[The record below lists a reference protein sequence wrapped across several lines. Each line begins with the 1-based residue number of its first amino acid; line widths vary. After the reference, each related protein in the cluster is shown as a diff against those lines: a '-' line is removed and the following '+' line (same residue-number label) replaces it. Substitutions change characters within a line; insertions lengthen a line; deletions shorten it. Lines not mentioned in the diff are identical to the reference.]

1 MPSLGT
7 LASLKY
13 FLPELTLVLT
23 LLLVVAIDIALRG
36 REDRHLGVI
45 LISLA
50 GLVMAGVFTIMLQE
64 APQGGLF
71 SRMLVL
77 DQFGLLLRLLFI
89 VTAILVLLLSVP
101 SRELAGVNQGEFFAL
116 LLGVTVSMMWMANS
130 INLLMIYLAL
140 EMVSVGSYIMV
151 GYLKTERLSN
161 EASLKYILFGAVSTG
176 TMLYGLSLLFGLT
189 GTLDLYGIRSVLMN
203 EATLAQAGPALLFI
217 VILVLAGIGFK
228 TAVVPFHFW
237 CPDVYTGA
245 PHSGHCLSL
254 RGSES
259 RGFCRI
265 GALLLRR
272 HGAASGENG
281 SWQIVGSVN
290 WQALLIGVSIAT
302 MTLGNVAAL
311 LQTNIKRLLAYSSIA
326 HAGYILM
333 GAVVL
338 SEEGIQA
345 MLAYMV
351 IYLFMNLGAFVVV
364 MVVYDQQGSFDVKDY
379 EGIWKR
385 SPMLT
390 IAMAIFLLSLMGI
403 PPFAG
408 FLAKFYVF
416 AAVIRAGLAWFAV
429 IGVLNSAVA
438 AFYYMKVI
446 KAMVI
451 EEDASNDTSRFVLH
465 PLYVGLLFVLLV
477 PNVIGLVLWGYLDRI
492 TEYSMKI
499 LGNALIFSN
508 PRRI

>member
-23 LLLVVAIDIALRG
+23 LLVVVAVDIALRG
-36 REDRHLGVI
+36 REDRRLGTI
-45 LISLA
+45 LLALA
-50 GLVMAGVFTIMLQE
+50 GLVMAGVFTVMLQE
-64 APQGGLF
+64 APQGALF

-77 DQFGLLLRLLFI
+77 DHFGLLFRFLFI
-89 VTAILVLLLSVP
+89 VTALLVLFLSVP

-116 LLGVTVSMMWMANS
+116 LLAVTVSMMWMATS

-151 GYLKTERLSN
+151 GYLKGERLSN

-189 GTLDLYGIRSVLMN
+189 GTLDLYGIRAVLMN
-203 EATLAQAGPALLFI
+203 EGMLSQSGPALLFI

-228 TAVVPFHFW
+228 TAAVPFHFW

-245 PHSGHCLSL
+245 PTPVTAFLSV
-254 RGSES
+254 GPKVA
-259 RGFCRI
+259 GFAVLVRFFF
-265 GALLLRR
+265 GGMAQPA
-272 HGAASGENG
+272 GDG
-281 SWQIVGSVN
+281 SWQMVGVN
-290 WQALLIGVSIAT
+290 WQALLIGVSVAT
-302 MTLGNVAAL
+302 MTLGNIAAL
-311 LQTNIKRLLAYSSIA
+311 LQTNLKRLLAYSSIA

-364 MVVYDQQGSFDVKDY
+364 MVIYDQLGSFDVKDY
-379 EGIWKR
+379 GGIWKR

-390 IAMAIFLLSLMGI
+390 IAMSIFLLSLMGI

-408 FLAKFYVF
+408 FLAKFYIF
-416 AAVIRAGLAWFAV
+416 AAVIRAGLGWFAV
-429 IGVLNSAVA
+429 VGVLNSAIAV
-438 AFYYMKVI
+438 FYYMKVL

-451 EEDASNDTSRFVLH
+451 EEGTTGDSSEIALH
-465 PLYVGLLFVLLV
+465 PIYAGLLIVLLV
-477 PNVIGLVLWGYLDRI
+477 PNVAGLVLWGYLDQI

-499 LGNALIFSN
+499 LETL
-508 PRRI
+508 

>member
-23 LLLVVAIDIALRG
+23 LLVVVAVDIALRG
-36 REDRHLGVI
+36 REDRRLGTI
-45 LISLA
+45 LLALA
-50 GLVMAGVFTIMLQE
+50 GLVMAGVFTVMLQE
-64 APQGGLF
+64 APQGALF

-77 DQFGLLLRLLFI
+77 DHFGLLFRFLFI
-89 VTAILVLLLSVP
+89 VTALLVLLLSVP

-116 LLGVTVSMMWMANS
+116 LLAVTVSMMWMATS

-151 GYLKTERLSN
+151 GYLKGERLSN

-189 GTLDLYGIRSVLMN
+189 GTLDLYGIRAVLMN
-203 EATLAQAGPALLFI
+203 EGMLSQSGPALLFI

-228 TAVVPFHFW
+228 TAAVPFHFW

-245 PHSGHCLSL
+245 PTPVTAFLSV
-254 RGSES
+254 GPKVA
-259 RGFCRI
+259 GFAVLVRFFF
-265 GALLLRR
+265 GGMAQPA
-272 HGAASGENG
+272 GDG
-281 SWQIVGSVN
+281 SWQMVGVN
-290 WQALLIGVSIAT
+290 WQALLIGVSVAT
-302 MTLGNVAAL
+302 MTLGNIAAL
-311 LQTNIKRLLAYSSIA
+311 LQTNLKRLLAYSSIA

-364 MVVYDQQGSFDVKDY
+364 MVIYDQLGSFDVKDY
-379 EGIWKR
+379 GGIWKR

-390 IAMAIFLLSLMGI
+390 IAMSIFLLSLMGI

-416 AAVIRAGLAWFAV
+416 AAVIRAGLGWFAV
-429 IGVLNSAVA
+429 VGVLNSAIAV
-438 AFYYMKVI
+438 FYYMKVL

-451 EEDASNDTSRFVLH
+451 EEGTTGDNSEIALH
-465 PLYVGLLFVLLV
+465 PIYAGLLIVLLV
-477 PNVIGLVLWGYLDRI
+477 PNVAGLVLWGYLDQI

-499 LGNALIFSN
+499 LETL
-508 PRRI
+508 

>member
-23 LLLVVAIDIALRG
+23 LLVVVAIDIALQG
-36 REDRHLGVI
+36 REDRRLGVI
-45 LISLA
+45 LIALA
-50 GLVMAGVFTIMLQE
+50 GLVMAGVFTLMLTE

-77 DQFGLLLRLLFI
+77 DQFGLLLRFLFI
-89 VTAILVLLLSVP
+89 LTAILVLLLSVP
-101 SRELAGVNQGEFFAL
+101 SRELAAVNQGEFFAL

-130 INLLMIYLAL
+130 VNLLMIYLAL

-189 GTLDLYGIRSVLMN
+189 GTLDLYGIRSALMN
-203 EATLAQAGPALLFI
+203 ETTLAQAGPALLFS

-228 TAVVPFHFW
+228 TATVPFHFW

-245 PHSGHCLSL
+245 PTPVTAFLSV
-254 RGSES
+254 GPKVA
-259 RGFCRI
+259 GFAVLVRFFF
-265 GALLLRR
+265 G
-272 HGAASGENG
+272 GMGQPVGDG

-290 WQALLIGVSIAT
+290 WQALLIGVSVAT

-311 LQTNIKRLLAYSSIA
+311 LQTNLKRLLAYSSIA

-338 SEEGIQA
+338 SDEGLQA

-351 IYLFMNLGAFVVV
+351 IYLFMNLGAFLVV
-364 MVVYDQQGSFDVKDY
+364 MVVYDRVGSFDVKDY
-379 EGIWKR
+379 GGIWKR
-385 SPMLT
+385 SPTLT
-390 IAMAIFLLSLMGI
+390 IAMGIFLLSLMGI

-429 IGVLNSAVA
+429 IGVLNSAVGV
-438 AFYYMKVI
+438 FYYMKVL

-451 EEDASNDTSRFVLH
+451 EEGTTDDTSSFVLH
-465 PLYVGLLFVLLV
+465 PMYAVLLVVMLV

-499 LGNALIFSN
+499 LETL
-508 PRRI
+508 

>member
-23 LLLVVAIDIALRG
+23 LLVVVAVDIALRG
-36 REDRHLGVI
+36 REDRRLGTI
-45 LISLA
+45 LLALA
-50 GLVMAGVFTIMLQE
+50 GLVMAGVFTVLLQE
-64 APQGGLF
+64 APQGALF

-77 DQFGLLLRLLFI
+77 DHFGLLLRFLFI
-89 VTAILVLLLSVP
+89 VTAVLVLLLSIP

-116 LLGVTVSMMWMANS
+116 LLAVTVSMMWMATS

-151 GYLKTERLSN
+151 GYLKGERLSN

-189 GTLDLYGIRSVLMN
+189 GTLDLYGIRAVLMN
-203 EATLAQAGPALLFI
+203 EGMLSQSGPALLFI

-228 TAVVPFHFW
+228 TAAVPFHFW

-245 PHSGHCLSL
+245 PTPVTAFLSV
-254 RGSES
+254 GPKVA
-259 RGFCRI
+259 GFAVLVRFFF
-265 GALLLRR
+265 GGMAQPA
-272 HGAASGENG
+272 GDG
-281 SWQIVGSVN
+281 SWQMVGVN
-290 WQALLIGVSIAT
+290 WQALLIGVSVAT
-302 MTLGNVAAL
+302 MTLGNIAAL
-311 LQTNIKRLLAYSSIA
+311 LQTNLKRLLAYSSIA

-351 IYLFMNLGAFVVV
+351 IYLFMNLGVFVVV
-364 MVVYDQQGSFDVKDY
+364 MVIYDQLGSFDVKDY
-379 EGIWKR
+379 GGIWKR

-390 IAMAIFLLSLMGI
+390 IAMSIFLLSLMGI

-416 AAVIRAGLAWFAV
+416 AAVIRAGLGWFAV
-429 IGVLNSAVA
+429 VGVLNSAIAV
-438 AFYYMKVI
+438 FYYMKVL

-451 EEDASNDTSRFVLH
+451 EEGATGDSSEIAIH
-465 PLYVGLLFVLLV
+465 PIYAGLLIVLLV
-477 PNVIGLVLWGYLDRI
+477 PNVAGLVLWGYLDQI

-499 LGNALIFSN
+499 LETL
-508 PRRI
+508 

>member
-23 LLLVVAIDIALRG
+23 LLVVVAVDIALRG
-36 REDRHLGVI
+36 REDRRLGTI
-45 LISLA
+45 LLALA
-50 GLVMAGVFTIMLQE
+50 GLVMAGVFTVMLQE
-64 APQGGLF
+64 APQGALF

-77 DQFGLLLRLLFI
+77 DHFGLLFRFLFI
-89 VTAILVLLLSVP
+89 VTALLVLFLSVP

-116 LLGVTVSMMWMANS
+116 LLAVTVSMMWMATS

-151 GYLKTERLSN
+151 GYLKEERLSN

-189 GTLDLYGIRSVLMN
+189 GTLDLYGIRAVLMN
-203 EATLAQAGPALLFI
+203 EGMLSQSGPALLFI

-228 TAVVPFHFW
+228 TAAVPFHFW

-245 PHSGHCLSL
+245 PTPVTAFLSV
-254 RGSES
+254 GPKVA
-259 RGFCRI
+259 GFAVLVRFFF
-265 GALLLRR
+265 GGMAQPA
-272 HGAASGENG
+272 GDG
-281 SWQIVGSVN
+281 SWQMVGVN
-290 WQALLIGVSIAT
+290 WQALLIGVSVAT
-302 MTLGNVAAL
+302 MTLGNIAAL
-311 LQTNIKRLLAYSSIA
+311 LQTNLKRLLAYSSIA

-364 MVVYDQQGSFDVKDY
+364 MVIYDQLGSFDVKDY
-379 EGIWKR
+379 GGIWKR

-390 IAMAIFLLSLMGI
+390 IAMSIFLLSLMGI

-408 FLAKFYVF
+408 FLAKFYIF
-416 AAVIRAGLAWFAV
+416 AAVIRAGLGWFAV
-429 IGVLNSAVA
+429 VGVLNSAIAV
-438 AFYYMKVI
+438 FYYMKVL

-451 EEDASNDTSRFVLH
+451 EEGTTGDSSEIALH
-465 PLYVGLLFVLLV
+465 PIYAGLLIVLLV
-477 PNVIGLVLWGYLDRI
+477 PNVAGLVLWGYLDQI

-499 LGNALIFSN
+499 LETL
-508 PRRI
+508 

>member
-23 LLLVVAIDIALRG
+23 LLVVVAVDIALRG
-36 REDRHLGVI
+36 REDRRLGTI
-45 LISLA
+45 LLALA
-50 GLVMAGVFTIMLQE
+50 GLVMAGVFTVMLQE
-64 APQGGLF
+64 APQGALF

-77 DQFGLLLRLLFI
+77 DHFGLLFRFLFI
-89 VTAILVLLLSVP
+89 VTALLVLFLSVP

-116 LLGVTVSMMWMANS
+116 LLAVTVSMMWMATS

-151 GYLKTERLSN
+151 GYLKGERLSN

-189 GTLDLYGIRSVLMN
+189 GTLDLYGIRAVLMN
-203 EATLAQAGPALLFI
+203 EGMLSQSGPALLFI

-228 TAVVPFHFW
+228 TAAVPFHFW

-245 PHSGHCLSL
+245 PTPVTAFLSV
-254 RGSES
+254 GPKVA
-259 RGFCRI
+259 GFAVLVRFFF
-265 GALLLRR
+265 GGMAQPA
-272 HGAASGENG
+272 GDG
-281 SWQIVGSVN
+281 SWQMVGVN
-290 WQALLIGVSIAT
+290 WQALLIGVSVAT
-302 MTLGNVAAL
+302 MTLGNIAAL
-311 LQTNIKRLLAYSSIA
+311 LQTNLKRLLAYSSIA

-364 MVVYDQQGSFDVKDY
+364 MVIYDQLGSFDVKDY
-379 EGIWKR
+379 GGIWKR

-390 IAMAIFLLSLMGI
+390 IAMSIFLLSLMGI

-416 AAVIRAGLAWFAV
+416 AAVIRAGLGWFAV
-429 IGVLNSAVA
+429 VGVLNSAIAV
-438 AFYYMKVI
+438 FYYMKVL

-451 EEDASNDTSRFVLH
+451 EEGTTGDNSEIALH
-465 PLYVGLLFVLLV
+465 PIYAGLLIVLLV
-477 PNVIGLVLWGYLDRI
+477 PNVAGLVLWGYLDQI

-499 LGNALIFSN
+499 LETL
-508 PRRI
+508 

>member
-23 LLLVVAIDIALRG
+23 LMVVVALDLALRG
-36 REDRHLGVI
+36 REDRRLGVI

-50 GLVMAGVFTIMLQE
+50 GLVMAGVFTVLLKE

-77 DQFGLLLRLLFI
+77 DHFGLLLRLLFV

-101 SRELAGVNQGEFFAL
+101 SRELAGRNQGEFFAL
-116 LLGVTVSMMWMANS
+116 LLAVTVSMMWMAS
-130 INLLMIYLAL
+130 SVNLLMIYLAL

-189 GTLDLYGIRSVLMN
+189 GTLDLYGIRAALVN
-203 EATLAQAGPALLFI
+203 ETALAQAGPALLFI

-228 TAVVPFHFW
+228 TAAVPFHFW

-245 PHSGHCLSL
+245 PTPVTAFLSV
-254 RGSES
+254 GPKVA
-259 RGFCRI
+259 GFAVLVRFFF
-265 GALLLRR
+265 G
-272 HGAASGENG
+272 GMGQPGGDG

-311 LQTNIKRLLAYSSIA
+311 LQTNLKRLLAYSSIA

-338 SEEGIQA
+338 SDEGIQA

-364 MVVYDQQGSFDVKDY
+364 MVVYDRLGSFDVKDY
-379 EGIWKR
+379 AGIWKR

-390 IAMAIFLLSLMGI
+390 IAMGIFLLSLMGI

-408 FLAKFYVF
+408 FLAKFYIF

-438 AFYYMKVI
+438 VFYYMKVL

-451 EEDASNDTSRFVLH
+451 EEGPSGDTSRFVLH
-465 PLYVGLLFVLLV
+465 PLYAGLLLFLLI
-477 PNVIGLVLWGYLDRI
+477 PNVIGLLLWGYLDQI

-499 LGNALIFSN
+499 LETL
-508 PRRI
+508 